1 MKFLRKLNYSLYKIQ
16 KVTVVALFAVLLSL
30 AFTQVVLRLFFRA
43 GIENADSITRYLV
56 LWIGFLGA
64 SLATYKNR
72 HITIDIVSQLL
83 RKKGNRVVSVAVNSA
98 AFIVTGF
105 LCYSSVVF
113 IINEMSDTTKVMF
126 VPLWVLELALP
137 TAFLFMSLRFLQNA
151 IEAITLSRMRRGAGG
166 KK

>member
-1 MKFLRKLNYSLYKIQ
+1 MKFLRKLNYTLYKIQ
-16 KVTVVALFAVLLSL
+16 KTTVVALFAALLLL

-83 RKKGNRVVSVAVNSA
+83 RKKGNRIISSVVNSA
-98 AFIVTGF
+98 ALVITGF
-105 LCYSSVVF
+105 LCFASVVF
-113 IINEMSDTTKVMF
+113 VINESSDSTKVMF
-126 VPLWVLELALP
+126 IPLWVLELALP

-151 IEAITLSRMRRGAGG
+151 IESITGSRLRTGAGG